1 VTARDTSAASAASA
15 AKRRA
20 DANLRMADKLKAA
33 GWRCYEP
40 RDTRPTDEMAR
51 GAVAQLNPTADE
63 MSAMLRFLAGH
74 DPRAVIRAC
83 EAITTFYR

>member
-1 VTARDTSAASAASA
+1 MTARDTSAASAASA

-20 DANLRMADKLKAA
+20 DANVRMADKLKAE

-40 RDTRPTDEMAR
+40 RGTRPTDEQAR
-51 GAVAQLNPTADE
+51 AAVRTLQPTPDE
-63 MSAMLRFLAGH
+63 MAAMLRFIAGH